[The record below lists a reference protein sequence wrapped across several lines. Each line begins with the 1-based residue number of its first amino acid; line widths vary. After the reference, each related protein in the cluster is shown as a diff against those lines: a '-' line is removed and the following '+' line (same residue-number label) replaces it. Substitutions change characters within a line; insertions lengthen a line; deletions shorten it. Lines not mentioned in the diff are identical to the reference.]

1 MKRKKKQITTE
12 QIEKMEFNEDER
24 MLAILEMVED
34 YLTTVDDEIY
44 WKRKQA
50 ALKIMTQAAIFGGD
64 TMFESLGILE
74 EAKHNYREIYYESV
88 NEDDYNDIDEE
99 EE

>member
-1 MKRKKKQITTE
+1 MKKKKKQISKE
-12 QIEKMEFNEDER
+12 QIELMEMHEDDR

-50 ALKIMTQAAIFGGD
+50 ALRIMTQAAIFGGD

-74 EAKHNYREIYYESV
+74 EAKHQYREIYYETM
-88 NEDDYNDIDEE
+88 NEDDDTDEE
-99 EE
+99 E

>member
-1 MKRKKKQITTE
+1 MKKKQISAE
-12 QIEKMEFNEDER
+12 QIEQMEMNEGDR

-34 YLTTVDDEIY
+34 YLTTVDDKIY

-50 ALKIMTQAAIFGGD
+50 ALRIMTQAAIFGGD

-74 EAKHNYREIYYESV
+74 EAKHQYREIYYETM
-88 NEDDYNDIDEE
+88 NEDDDTDDEE
-99 EE
+99 

>member
-1 MKRKKKQITTE
+1 MKKKQISPE
-12 QIEKMEFNEDER
+12 QIEQMEMNEDDR

-50 ALKIMTQAAIFGGD
+50 ALRIMTQAAIFGGD

-74 EAKHNYREIYYESV
+74 EAKHQYREIYYETR
-88 NEDDYNDIDEE
+88 NEDEDTDDEE
-99 EE
+99 

>member
-1 MKRKKKQITTE
+1 MKKKQISPE
-12 QIEKMEFNEDER
+12 QIEQMEMNEDDR

-50 ALKIMTQAAIFGGD
+50 ALRIMTQAAIFGGD
-64 TMFESLGILE
+64 TMFESL
-74 EAKHNYREIYYESV
+74 
-88 NEDDYNDIDEE
+88 
-99 EE
+99 

>member
-1 MKRKKKQITTE
+1 MKKKQISPE
-12 QIEKMEFNEDER
+12 QIEQMEMNEDDR

-44 WKRKQA
+44 GKRKHA
-50 ALKIMTQAAIFGGD
+50 ALRIMTQAAIFGGD

-74 EAKHNYREIYYESV
+74 EAKHQYREIYYETM
-88 NEDDYNDIDEE
+88 NEDDDTDDE
-99 EE
+99 